1 MKVAFLG
8 TGLMGLPMAQRL
20 LDANIELIA
29 YNRTLEKLAPL
40 RDVGVEITKH
50 PHEAISACE
59 CVILMLTNAAAIRNI
74 LLSEPSRSHLAGRT
88 VIQMGTITPTESKA
102 IRDEV
107 IAAGGDYLEA
117 PVLGSIPE
125 AQAGKLIVMVGGTP
139 EQFQKWSKLLQHFG
153 SEPLLI
159 GSVGSAAA
167 VKLALNQL
175 IASLS
180 TAFALSLSFVQL
192 QGIEVELFMQILR
205 NSALYAPT
213 FDKKLQRMRD
223 RDYSNPNFPTK
234 HLLKD
239 TDLFITEAKS
249 TNLNISSIEGV
260 RNILEVAVNRGL
272 AEADY
277 SALFSAINPE
287 ALNNDQMDSVL

>member
-1 MKVAFLG
+1 MKVGFLG

-20 LDANIELIA
+20 LAANIELVA
-29 YNRTLEKLAPL
+29 YNRTREKLAPL
-40 RDVGVEITKH
+40 Q
-50 PHEAISACE
+50 EAGSAIAPTPDQVIVASE
-59 CVILMLTNAAAIRNI
+59 CVILMLTNAAAIQNV
-74 LLSEPSRSHLAGRT
+74 LLSEASRQHLAGRT

-107 IAAGGDYLEA
+107 VAAGGEYLEA

-125 AQAGKLIVMVGGTP
+125 AQAGKLIVMVGGST
-139 EQFQKWSKLLQHFG
+139 EQFQRWSDLLVNFG
-153 SEPLLI
+153 SEPMLM
-159 GSVGSAAA
+159 GAVGTAAT

-180 TAFALSLSFVQL
+180 SAFALSLSFVER
-192 QGIEVELFMQILR
+192 QGVDVELFMQILR
-205 NSALYAPT
+205 NSTLYAST

-239 TDLFITEAKS
+239 TNLFISEAKS
-249 TNLNISSIEGV
+249 IGLNISTIEGV
-260 RNILEVAVNRGL
+260 RHILETAIAQGL
-272 AEADY
+272 SDADY
-277 SALFSAINPE
+277 SSLFSAIIAE
-287 ALNNDQMDSVL
+287 KASDT

>member
-1 MKVAFLG
+1 MIGFLG

-20 LDANIELIA
+20 LAANIELVA

-40 RDVGVEITKH
+40 Q
-50 PHEAISACE
+50 EAGSAIASTPDQVIAASE
-59 CVILMLTNAAAIRNI
+59 CVILMLTNAAAIQNV
-74 LLSEPSRSHLAGRT
+74 LLSEASRQHLAGRT

-107 IAAGGDYLEA
+107 VAAGGDYLEA

-125 AQAGKLIVMVGGTP
+125 AQAGKLIVMVGGSS
-139 EQFQKWSKLLQHFG
+139 EQFQRWSDLLVNFG
-153 SEPLLI
+153 SEPMLM
-159 GSVGSAAA
+159 GAVGTAAT

-180 TAFALSLSFVQL
+180 SAFALSLSFVER
-192 QGIEVELFMQILR
+192 QGVDVELFMQILR
-205 NSALYAPT
+205 NSTLYAST

-223 RDYSNPNFPTK
+223 RNYSNPNFPTK

-239 TDLFITEAKS
+239 TNLFISEAQS
-249 TNLNISSIEGV
+249 IGLNISTIEGV
-260 RNILEVAVNRGL
+260 RQILEAAIAQGL
-272 AEADY
+272 SDADY
-277 SALFSAINPE
+277 SSLFSAIVAE
-287 ALNNDQMDSVL
+287 KASDT